1 MHGEQSL
8 LRGLVDSGRKVLAGL
23 LFMLPGVLSDGFAL
37 MLLMLPINRGRYGP
51 EPAVAGRTHVRRRT
65 TIDGISAD
73 STDGPLARC
82 SRRYL
87 SRSSSVGSSLPARR

>member
-1 MHGEQSL
+1 MATATRLEALAGRQLSL
-8 LRGLVDSGRKVLAGL
+8 EEPFDIAQVRETRLSRLLMIYITTGL

-65 TIDGISAD
+65 TIDGNF
-73 STDGPLARC
+73 
-82 SRRYL
+82 RRL
-87 SRSSSVGSSLPARR
+87 D